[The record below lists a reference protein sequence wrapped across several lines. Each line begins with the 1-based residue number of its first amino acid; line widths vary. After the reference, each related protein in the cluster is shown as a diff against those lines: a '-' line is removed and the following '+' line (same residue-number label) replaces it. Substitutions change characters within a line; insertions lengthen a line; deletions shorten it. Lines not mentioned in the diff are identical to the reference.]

1 MRTPDL
7 TFLHAPSVYDFRQE
21 SILYGPVSDM
31 VPSTPVFEMYPVGFT
46 TMAEYLERHGLRA
59 RIVNLAIRMLDNKQF
74 DVEKYIKKLDSLAYG
89 FDLHWMV
96 HAHGSIEIAKLVKR
110 FHPEAP
116 VIFGGFSAT
125 YYFDELIR
133 YPAVDFVLKGD
144 STEVPLLMLI
154 QYLRNGGISHPTALS
169 AANKELSAI
178 PNLVWKD
185 ADGTVHDNPISYS
198 PDNID
203 DLLMDYSNVL
213 RSVVRYRDLASY
225 KPFRTWMKYPITAAL
240 TVRGCTHNCLT
251 CGGSAIAF
259 RNIHNRTSPAYRS
272 PERLAQDIRRI
283 GEFSNGPVF
292 VLADPRQ
299 AGDDYYHR
307 FFDAI
312 AGYEKHIM
320 FELFDPGTKEFFK
333 EMARAIPKF
342 TVEISMESHDEHVR
356 RAFGRSYSNEAL
368 ERTIDYALKAGV
380 DRFDL
385 FFMVG
390 LKEQTYESVMGTVE
404 YSRNLLKRY
413 HQMGEHLVIPFISPM
428 APFLDPGSII
438 FEAPEKHGYRLFAR
452 TLEEHRQILLQPTW
466 KHVLN
471 YETQW
476 MSRDQIAAATYEA
489 GRQFNLMKGEFGV
502 LDVDQVNATDKRINE
517 AIELMSEID
526 HIVQV
531 EQNLE
536 KRRQML
542 MQLKQRVD
550 QTNLGTVCD
559 KSELDAAFTGS
570 KINYFKA
577 ASLVIKDWTKD
588 LNKRVIDYIHN

>member
-1 MRTPDL
+1 M
-7 TFLHAPSVYDFRQE
+7 
-21 SILYGPVSDM
+21 YGPVSDM

-59 RIVNLAIRMLDNKQF
+59 RIVNLAIRMLDDQRF
-74 DVEKYIKKLDSLAYG
+74 DAEKYIKKLDSLAYG
-89 FDLHWMV
+89 IDLHWLS

-110 FHPEAP
+110 YHPEAP
-116 VIFGGFSAT
+116 VIFGGFSSS
-125 YYFDELIR
+125 YFFDELIQ
-133 YPAVDFVLKGD
+133 YPAVDFILKGD

-154 QYLRNGGISHPTALS
+154 QYLRDGGKSQPAALS
-169 AANKELSAI
+169 AASKELSAI

-185 ADGTVHDNPISYS
+185 ADGIMHDNPIDYS

-225 KPFRTWMKYPITAAL
+225 RPFRTWMKYPISAAL
-240 TVRGCTHNCLT
+240 TVRGCTHNCIT
-251 CGGSAIAF
+251 CGGSATAF
-259 RNIHNRTSPAYRS
+259 RNIHNRTRPAYRS
-272 PERLAQDIRRI
+272 PELLAQDIRRI

-299 AGDDYYHR
+299 AGADYYHR

-312 AGYEKHIM
+312 SGYEKHIM
-320 FELFDPGTKEFFK
+320 FELYDPGTKEFFQ

-356 RAFGRSYSNEAL
+356 RAFGRPYTTEAL
-368 ERTIDYALKAGV
+368 ERTIDYALEAGV
-380 DRFDL
+380 NRFDL
-385 FFMVG
+385 FFMIG

-413 HQMGEHLVIPFISPM
+413 DQMGEHRVIPFISPM

-438 FEAPEKHGYRLFAR
+438 FEEPEKHGYRLFAR
-452 TLEEHRQILLQPTW
+452 TLEEHRQKLLEPSW
-466 KHVLN
+466 KYVLN
-471 YETQW
+471 YETKW
-476 MSRDQIAAATYEA
+476 LSRDQIANATYEA
-489 GRQFNLMKGEFGV
+489 GRQFNQMKGEFGV
-502 LDVDQVNATDKRINE
+502 LDMNQVNATDKRINE
-517 AIELMSEID
+517 AVELMSEID
-526 HIVQV
+526 RIVQT

-536 KRRQML
+536 KRKQEL
-542 MQLKQRVD
+542 MQLKQRID
-550 QTNLGTVCD
+550 QANLGTVCD

-570 KINYFKA
+570 KINYLKA
-577 ASLVIKDWTKD
+577 ASLVIKDWMKD
-588 LNKRVIDYIHN
+588 INKKVIDYLHS